1 MTLITE
7 QLSDEN
13 FPQVATFVCNEE
25 VVTEYLTDSE
35 SALNHQKHNSVVT
48 QLYCDERGALVGF
61 SSLQVSSMRVDK
73 SMIHHLRWNE
83 SLPKLKTHFPVLHL
97 LFLGVDKKYENQ
109 GYGTT
114 IMLEI
119 IALAYK
125 LVEEI
130 GCNFIFVEAIK
141 SPKTLAFYKKFGFF
155 AIDDE
160 DDDLTTLRMAFKI
173 ERLPIRQSSSI

>member
-13 FPQVATFVCNEE
+13 FPQVATFICDEE
-25 VVTEYLTDSE
+25 VVTEYLTDPE
-35 SALNHQKHNSVVT
+35 AALNHQKHNSVIT

-61 SSLQVSSMRVDK
+61 SSLQVSSMNVDK
-73 SMIHHLRWNE
+73 SMINQLHWDE
-83 SLPKLKTHFPVLHL
+83 SLPKLKTHFPVVHL
-97 LFLGVDKKYENQ
+97 LFLGVDKNHVDQ
-109 GYGTT
+109 GHGTT

-119 IALAYK
+119 IALAYR

-141 SPKTLAFYKKFGFF
+141 SAKTLAFYKKFGFF
-155 AIDDE
+155 AIDDD

-173 ERLPIRQSSSI
+173 ERLPFKESSSL